1 MRGPFCYLLLVT
13 GLLVTGLLITG
24 LLITGKVFG
33 ECEQPLRMLA

>member
-13 GLLVTGLLITG
+13 GLLVTGLLVTG
-24 LLITGKVFG
+24 LLVTGKVFG

>member
-13 GLLVTGLLITG
+13 GLLITG
-24 LLITGKVFG
+24 LLATGKVFG